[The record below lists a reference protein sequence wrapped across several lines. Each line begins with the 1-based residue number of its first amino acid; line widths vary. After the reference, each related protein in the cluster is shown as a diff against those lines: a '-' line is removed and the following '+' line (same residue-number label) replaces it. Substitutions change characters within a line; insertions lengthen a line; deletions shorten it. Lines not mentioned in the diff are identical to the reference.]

1 LSTSPIE
8 ANLAASW
15 KKEVNRRLEEH
26 KNRKGGSV
34 AAPAAHE
41 ARHTAASR
49 AAQSAA
55 ERVAARYANA
65 PSYSQMLAEEARSA
79 VRAAEAASRAALDL
93 QAAAESVLAGLEAAS
108 AADHARAPE
117 TFRVTPSRVVS
128 SERAFEM
135 AWEAEAE
142 PARPTAALSSA
153 PLSSV
158 PAEVEP
164 QEPRS
169 YGIRWDAD
177 LPSRPAQPVIARA
190 FHGPADFDQ
199 AAEGWWEPE
208 LQPPGHLAGE
218 AIESVEP
225 MHPLQPMHANLIEFP
240 RELVATRKMRPR
252 RAEGPYAT
260 GTEDAQLSIFEV
272 DPGSI
277 SIEPEAADGVSEAAA
292 PSWQGAEWSD
302 IRLGEQP
309 MSQPRV
315 EVELEEDASP
325 APPVLELAP
334 FGLRVMAAVVDGAL
348 ITGAFLAAA
357 MVAATHVTQLPAL
370 KGIAIG
376 SALALVAIGAL
387 YNALFLTLAEGTP
400 GMKYAHIALCTFGD
414 EDPSAEQRRKRLV
427 ALMLSLLPVGLGLAW
442 AIFDEDHLTW
452 HDRLSGTY
460 LRRY

>member
-26 KNRKGGSV
+26 KNRRGGSV
-34 AAPAAHE
+34 AGPAAHQD
-41 ARHTAASR
+41 RHTAASR

-55 ERVAARYANA
+55 ARVAARYANA

-108 AADHARAPE
+108 ASEHARAPE
-117 TFRVTPSRVVS
+117 TFHILS
-128 SERAFEM
+128 SELAFENS
-135 AWEAEAE
+135 WEAQVE
-142 PARPTAALSSA
+142 PARPAA
-153 PLSSV
+153 PLPPTPLP
-158 PAEVEP
+158 PAPAQFEP
-164 QEPRS
+164 QQPRS

-177 LPSRPAQPVIARA
+177 LPPRPVQPVIARA

-199 AAEGWWEPE
+199 AAEGWWEPG
-208 LQPPGHLAGE
+208 LQPPSSMEGE
-218 AIESVEP
+218 AIESVE
-225 MHPLQPMHANLIEFP
+225 PLQPMHANLIEFP

-252 RAEGPYAT
+252 RAEGPCGA
-260 GTEDAQLSIFEV
+260 GTRDAQLSIFEV
-272 DPGSI
+272 DPGTI
-277 SIEPEAADGVSEAAA
+277 SIEPEAADGGSEAAA

-309 MSQPRV
+309 LAQPRADT
-315 EVELEEDASP
+315 ELEEDAAP

-334 FGLRVMAAVVDGAL
+334 FALRVMAAVVDGAL

-357 MVAATHVTQLPAL
+357 MVAATHVNQLPAL
-370 KGIAIG
+370 KGIEIG

-387 YNALFLTLAEGTP
+387 YHALFLTLAEGTP
-400 GMKYAHIALCTFGD
+400 GMKYAHIALCTFSD
-414 EDPSAEQRRKRLV
+414 EDPSAEQRHKRLV
-427 ALMLSLLPVGLGLAW
+427 ALLLSLLPVGLGLAW